1 MYVFGLEMILI
12 DKRIEQT
19 DPSGRINE
27 DKNSI
32 KKDKQSIM
40 IFKINMFGLPSTFQK
55 RNMSVM
61 SLYVFFGLK
70 MIDRSSDYVDLEDI
84 VKKNIPQRRTNNAS

>member
-12 DKRIEQT
+12 DKRIELK

-40 IFKINMFGLPSTFQK
+40 LFKINMFGLPSTFQK
-55 RNMSVM
+55 KEHVNHEFICIFWPRND
-61 SLYVFFGLK
+61 
-70 MIDRSSDYVDLEDI
+70 ID
-84 VKKNIPQRRTNNAS
+84 K